1 MQTPATRGARP
12 TKGSKEEVNI
22 TRISFCAV
30 DVFPVGAFV
39 DVDQDRRE
47 KAGLLPRAGR
57 GPGTAQN
64 QSI

>member
-1 MQTPATRGARP
+1 MQHLPPVEPGQPRGPKKRSTSQEYP
-12 TKGSKEEVNI
+12 FV
-22 TRISFCAV
+22 RWM
-30 DVFPVGAFV
+30 FPSGGIRN
-39 DVDQDRRE
+39 VDQDRRE